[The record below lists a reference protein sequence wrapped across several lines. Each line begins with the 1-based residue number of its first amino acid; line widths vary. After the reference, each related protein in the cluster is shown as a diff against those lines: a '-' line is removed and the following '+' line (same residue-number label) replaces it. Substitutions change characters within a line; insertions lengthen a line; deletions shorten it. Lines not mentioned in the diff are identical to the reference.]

1 MAGKDGKAAAPAL
14 KGDLHPIF
22 ARTNWPDISDKRYN
36 ALRQAMLLS
45 TKLLS
50 VSGAYMASFMPRF
63 RQHSTRKM
71 RAADIPFDDLNL
83 TDAGLIV
90 MDKAQQALRLGASSL
105 KWYEDPDMSNTLGWV
120 GLTAP
125 HTCRPPITEPF
136 DIVAW
141 GLANE
146 EEGWEDNEFGL
157 RSMCIVI
164 MSGYVDA
171 ILANKPGTVEHL
183 LATFNCGLVSP
194 PSSLYAFHSSP
205 FPYSLY

>member
-1 MAGKDGKAAAPAL
+1 
-14 KGDLHPIF
+14 
-22 ARTNWPDISDKRYN
+22 
-36 ALRQAMLLS
+36 
-45 TKLLS
+45 
-50 VSGAYMASFMPRF
+50 
-63 RQHSTRKM
+63 M

-125 HTCRPPITEPF
+125 HTCRLPITEPF

-141 GLANE
+141 GSANE
-146 EEGWEDNEFGL
+146 EEGWEDNDFGL